1 MGVKKFFV
9 ALESRNSRS
18 RNEREVRQKGRFQY
32 IIRKGF
38 LKFEFREKVSLCNSE
53 LPNTRHIKVE
63 IR

>member
-1 MGVKKFFV
+1 MGVKKNFV

-38 LKFEFREKVSLCNSE
+38 LKFELIQGKGVFV
-53 LPNTRHIKVE
+53 
-63 IR
+63 